1 MLGMKESYSESIAS
15 NAGLR
20 SYAGIRESAGG
31 TLIEVRAGRISSHEI
46 AQNRGADAV
55 AVSGR
60 QHRLQRTLMLQEN
73 PARSKT
79 PSMHGNTLNG
89 NWESP
94 RLSAQADRTG
104 KSKDIIR

>member
-1 MLGMKESYSESIAS
+1 MKESYSEGIA
-15 NAGLR
+15 NHTGLR

-31 TLIEVRAGRISSHEI
+31 TLIEVCAGRVLSREI

-55 AVSGR
+55 AISGR
-60 QHRLQRTLMLQEN
+60 QYRLQRMLKLQEN

-79 PSMHGNTLNG
+79 PNMHGNTLEG
-89 NWESP
+89 NWEIP
-94 RLSAQADRTG
+94 RSSAKADRSG